1 MRWSMDEIEE
11 RKGYHVNG
19 PRPFLFL
26 DERGLPLKIW
36 YNFFRD
42 VTFLKG
48 LPLNFYL
55 RRVVLKSF
63 LR

>member
-1 MRWSMDEIEE
+1 MVLRGFKLAMVSSICSSERIGGRVRWSMDEIEE

-36 YNFFRD
+36 YNF
-42 VTFLKG
+42 LEM
-48 LPLNFYL
+48 
-55 RRVVLKSF
+55 
-63 LR
+63 